1 MSSSSK
7 PSSKWQLHSAFMQAL
22 YIEARHYRSLIEKEK
37 PGIAPTLSL
46 CRVAHHTGR
55 LNTNYVLG
63 KHKTDNE
70 STSPLF
76 ISHCIILIFCLR
88 NFPLNLNVNFQQTA
102 HDFFQ
107 QTYTNPSALH
117 QSTPE
122 ITSQKSNYHQ
132 TGLK

>member
-76 ISHCIILIFCLR
+76 ISHCIILIFSIR
-88 NFPLNLNVNFQQTA
+88 NFPLDLKMLISNRRRVIILSKFCQTEKYFTDLNALQTA
-102 HDFFQ
+102 LKVVSW
-107 QTYTNPSALH
+107 YT
-117 QSTPE
+117 
-122 ITSQKSNYHQ
+122 K
-132 TGLK
+132 K